1 MRWQTTIALVTLLV
15 GPAAAQSPAPAAE
28 GAGLLRL
35 ASSTTPFRLDR
46 QPPTVRYG
54 LPAGPPAPPPPP
66 RPPKPVLQ
74 LTGIVWGAEPAAIVE
89 GVPGIEG
96 PSVFAV
102 GQIVG
107 GLRLTR
113 LEKDGAKLA
122 GMDTTWVLKVRMPW

>member
-1 MRWQTTIALVTLLV
+1 MRWQATVGLAALLAVPL
-15 GPAAAQSPAPAAE
+15 GAQSPAPAAE

-46 QPPTVRYG
+46 RPPVVRYG
-54 LPAGPPAPPPPP
+54 LPAAPPAAPALPRPP
-66 RPPKPVLQ
+66 RPALQ

-89 GVPGIEG
+89 GVPGVEG

-102 GQIVG
+102 GQTVG
-107 GLRLTR
+107 GIRLTR
-113 LEKDGAKLA
+113 LETDRAELA

>member
-1 MRWQTTIALVTLLV
+1 MRWVTTSALVTLLA

-46 QPPTVRYG
+46 RPPTVRYG
-54 LPAGPPAPPPPP
+54 LPAVPPAPPPAP

-74 LTGIVWGAEPAAIVE
+74 LTGVVWGAEPAAIVE

-96 PSVFAV
+96 PAVFTV
-102 GQIVG
+102 GQVIG
-107 GLRLTR
+107 GISLTR
-113 LEKDGAKLA
+113 LKADQADFA
-122 GMDTTWVLKVRMPW
+122 GLDTTWVLKVRVPW